1 VKLWNVAD
9 GSEVRTLTGH
19 TSWVK
24 SVAFSPR
31 GKLLASAGD
40 DGTVRIWDAG
50 TGDQMII
57 LTGIVGKDDWLA
69 STPDGF
75 FDGTRRAW
83 QMVPFRFP
91 SEPLKL
97 REPEQFFNKFFQ
109 PDLLADIFREAKL
122 MREILRARGDPRA
135 ELDISTYRNS
145 KLPEVKI
152 ISPEDGFKT
161 GEREIQVS
169 IEAKD
174 TGSGIRDLRVF
185 RNQTLVHLEHG
196 DLKPDTQTK
205 TYRLTVPVK
214 LVAGPNEITAYAFN
228 RDNLKSKDSTITVTG
243 ADSLKRKRTAYVLA
257 IGINQYSNTDW
268 NLNFA
273 VNDAEGISGRLDGSF
288 KKLNTYAQT
297 ITVNLLNRDAT
308 KVNLLTAFSLL
319 SGAITSLPLGAPDEL
334 KNLRRAEPEDDIIV
348 YFSGHGMAEQD
359 RYYLIPHDMGYQ
371 GRKSELDK
379 AGREIIMKHSLS
391 DQDLNTGF
399 EKIDAGRMMLIID
412 ACQSGQAL
420 ESEEKRRGPMNSRGL
435 AQLAYEKGMYILAAA
450 QSHQSALE
458 LEKLSH
464 GILTYTL
471 LEEGLKKLAAD
482 NSPKDNQITAEEWLD
497 YATQHVGREVETA
510 KTQYAKKKGG
520 EQIDGGEVTVTGQ
533 SPRAY
538 YRRER
543 VGDVWVVGRQ

>member
-1 VKLWNVAD
+1 
-9 GSEVRTLTGH
+9 
-19 TSWVK
+19 
-24 SVAFSPR
+24 
-31 GKLLASAGD
+31 
-40 DGTVRIWDAG
+40 
-50 TGDQMII
+50 MII
-57 LTGIVGKDDWLA
+57 LTSIAGKDDWLA
-69 STPDGF
+69 FSPDGF
-75 FDGTRRAW
+75 FDGTRAAW
-83 QMVPFRFP
+83 QLVPFRFP
-91 SEPLKL
+91 SEPLRL
-97 REPEQFFNKFFQ
+97 YEPEQFFNQFYQ
-109 PDLLADIFREAKL
+109 PGLLADIFREGKPI
-122 MREILRARGDPRA
+122 REILEARNDPRA
-135 ELDISTYRNS
+135 NLDISAYRNS

-152 ISPEDGFKT
+152 INPEDGLKS
-161 GEREIQVS
+161 GERAIRVTV
-169 IEAKD
+169 EAKD

-185 RNQTLVHLEHG
+185 RNQTLVHFEHG
-196 DLKPDTQTK
+196 DLKPDARTG
-205 TYRLTVPVK
+205 TYTLTASVK
-214 LVAGPNEITAYAFN
+214 LVEGRNEISAYAFN
-228 RDNLKSKDSTITVTG
+228 RDNLKSKDVPIRVEGFRT
-243 ADSLKRKRTAYVLA
+243 LKRKGVAYVLA
-257 IGINQYSNTDW
+257 VGINGYSNPDW

-543 VGDVWVVGRQ
+543 VEDPWVVSRQ